1 MLLNNAIIR
10 LLNIERVLFVKNE
23 LPTSYTIQ
31 ETSDILHLSRQHVY
45 TLLQKD
51 DERLELVDRS
61 RVNATFVYQ
70 ELFQRQLKQ
79 NGIRITDMTF
89 RKLGFVYQIEKREPI
104 ALSYYSTMLD
114 VLTYDFGSHVTLP
127 TYYLEQF
134 LKHLLSIIE
143 RYHAL
148 DIFKDDDFNFNR
160 VLPLKDMI
168 SDNLT
173 DVDRRQTLLNFINLA
188 MDDVYIVKRYV
199 IMLPILTY
207 RQDDIFQL
215 DVFYDLIRE
224 ILTVVYDMEVVPS

>member
-1 MLLNNAIIR
+1 M
-10 LLNIERVLFVKNE
+10 KSE

-31 ETSDILHLSRQHVY
+31 ETSDILHLSRQRVY

-51 DERLELVDRS
+51 DERLELIDRS
-61 RVNATFVYQ
+61 RVNATSVYQ

-79 NGIRITDMTF
+79 NGIRVTDMAF

-104 ALSYYSTMLD
+104 ALSYYNAVID

-148 DIFKDDDFNFNR
+148 DVFKDDDFNFNR
-160 VLPLKDMI
+160 ILPLEKMLSDSI
-168 SDNLT
+168 SDAE
-173 DVDRRQTLLNFINLA
+173 RRGMLLGFISLA
-188 MDDVYIVKRYV
+188 MDDIYIVKRYV
-199 IMLPILTY
+199 TMLPILTY
-207 RQDDIFQL
+207 RQDDIFQPNA
-215 DVFYDLIRE
+215 FYDLVRE

>member
-1 MLLNNAIIR
+1 M

-61 RVNATFVYQ
+61 SVNATSVYQ

-79 NGIRITDMTF
+79 NGVRVTDMTF
-89 RKLGFVYQIEKREPI
+89 RKLGFVYQIDKRVPVT
-104 ALSYYSTMLD
+104 LGYYNAVID

-160 VLPLKDMI
+160 ILPLKDMI

-188 MDDVYIVKRYV
+188 MDDIYIVKRYV

-215 DVFYDLIRE
+215 DVFCDLIRE

>member
-1 MLLNNAIIR
+1 M
-10 LLNIERVLFVKNE
+10 KNE

-61 RVNATFVYQ
+61 SVNATSVYQ

-79 NGIRITDMTF
+79 NGVRVTDMAF
-89 RKLGFVYQIEKREPI
+89 RKLGFVYHTDKRAPI
-104 ALSYYSTMLD
+104 TLSYYNAVID

-127 TYYLEQF
+127 TYYLERF
-134 LKHLLSIIE
+134 LKYLLDIIE

-160 VLPLKDMI
+160 ILPLKDMI

-173 DVDRRQTLLNFINLA
+173 DVDRRQALLNFINLA

-199 IMLPILTY
+199 TMLPILTY

>member
-1 MLLNNAIIR
+1 M
-10 LLNIERVLFVKNE
+10 KNE

-51 DERLELVDRS
+51 DERLELIDRS
-61 RVNATFVYQ
+61 RVNATSVYQ

-79 NGIRITDMTF
+79 NGIRVTDMAF

-104 ALSYYSTMLD
+104 ALSYYNAVID
-114 VLTYDFGSHVTLP
+114 VLMYNFGSHVPHVQLP

-143 RYHAL
+143 NFHAL
-148 DIFKDDDFNFNR
+148 DVFKDDDFNFNR
-160 VLPLKDMI
+160 ILPLKDMV

-173 DVDRRQTLLNFINLA
+173 DVDRRQALLNLINLA
-188 MDDVYIVKRYV
+188 MDDIYIIKRYV

-207 RQDDIFQL
+207 RQDDIFQPNA
-215 DVFYDLIRE
+215 FYDLVRE
-224 ILTVVYDMEVVPS
+224 ILTVVYDMEVAPS

>member
-1 MLLNNAIIR
+1 M
-10 LLNIERVLFVKNE
+10 KNE

-61 RVNATFVYQ
+61 SVNATSVYQ

-79 NGIRITDMTF
+79 NGVRVTDMTF
-89 RKLGFVYQIEKREPI
+89 RKLGFVYQIDKRAPI
-104 ALSYYSTMLD
+104 TLSYYNAVID
-114 VLTYDFGSHVTLP
+114 VLTYDFGSHVILP
-127 TYYLEQF
+127 TYYLERF
-134 LKHLLSIIE
+134 LKYLLDIIE

-160 VLPLKDMI
+160 ILPLKDMI

-173 DVDRRQTLLNFINLA
+173 DVDRRQTLLNLINLA

>member
-1 MLLNNAIIR
+1 MR

-23 LPTSYTIQ
+23 LPTIYTIQ

-61 RVNATFVYQ
+61 RVNATSVYQ

-79 NGIRITDMTF
+79 NGVRVTDMAF
-89 RKLGFVYQIEKREPI
+89 IKLGFVYHTDKRTPI
-104 ALSYYSTMLD
+104 TLSYYNVVID
-114 VLTYDFGSHVTLP
+114 VLRYDFGSHVTLP
-127 TYYLEQF
+127 TYYLERF
-134 LKHLLSIIE
+134 LKYLLDIIE

-160 VLPLKDMI
+160 ILPLKDMI

-173 DVDRRQTLLNFINLA
+173 DVDRRQTLLNLINLA

-199 IMLPILTY
+199 VMLPILTY

>member
-1 MLLNNAIIR
+1 M

-61 RVNATFVYQ
+61 RVNATSVYQ

-79 NGIRITDMTF
+79 NGIRVTDMAF

-104 ALSYYSTMLD
+104 TLSYYSTMLD
-114 VLTYDFGSHVTLP
+114 VLMYNFGSHVTLP

-143 RYHAL
+143 NFHAL
-148 DIFKDDDFNFNR
+148 DVFKDDDFNFNR
-160 VLPLKDMI
+160 ILPLEKMI
-168 SDNLT
+168 PD
-173 DVDRRQTLLNFINLA
+173 DIPDAERRGMLLGFISLA
-188 MDDVYIVKRYV
+188 MDDIYIIKRYV

-207 RQDDIFQL
+207 RQDDIFQPNA
-215 DVFYDLIRE
+215 FYDLVRE

>member
-1 MLLNNAIIR
+1 M

-61 RVNATFVYQ
+61 SVNATSVYQ

-79 NGIRITDMTF
+79 NGVRVTDMVF
-89 RKLGFVYQIEKREPI
+89 IKLGFVYHTDKRAPI
-104 ALSYYSTMLD
+104 TLSYYNAVID

-127 TYYLEQF
+127 TYYLERF
-134 LKHLLSIIE
+134 LKYLLDIIE

-160 VLPLKDMI
+160 ILPLKDMI

-199 IMLPILTY
+199 TMLPILTY

>member
-1 MLLNNAIIR
+1 M
-10 LLNIERVLFVKNE
+10 KNE
-23 LPTSYTIQ
+23 LPTGYTIQ

-61 RVNATFVYQ
+61 RVSATSVYQ

-104 ALSYYSTMLD
+104 ALNHYSAMFD
-114 VLTYDFGSHVTLP
+114 MLTYDFGSHVELP

-134 LKHLLSIIE
+134 LKHLLGIIE

-148 DIFKDDDFNFNR
+148 DIFKDDDFNFSHI
-160 VLPLKDMI
+160 LPLEDI
-168 SDNLT
+168 LPNGLT
-173 DVDRRQTLLNFINLA
+173 DVERRKMLLDFINLA
-188 MDDVYIVKRYV
+188 MDDIYTVKRYV

-207 RQDDIFQL
+207 RQDDIFQS
-215 DVFYDLIRE
+215 DVFYDLVRE
-224 ILTVVYDMEVVPS
+224 ILTVVYDMEVVTS

>member
-1 MLLNNAIIR
+1 M

-23 LPTSYTIQ
+23 LPTIYTIQ

-61 RVNATFVYQ
+61 RVNATSVYQ

-79 NGIRITDMTF
+79 NGVRVTDMAF
-89 RKLGFVYQIEKREPI
+89 IKLGFVYHTDKRTPI
-104 ALSYYSTMLD
+104 TLSYYNAVID
-114 VLTYDFGSHVTLP
+114 VLRYDFGSHVTLP
-127 TYYLEQF
+127 TYYLERF
-134 LKHLLSIIE
+134 LKYLLDIIE

-160 VLPLKDMI
+160 ILPLKDMI

-173 DVDRRQTLLNFINLA
+173 DVDRRQALLNLINLA

-199 IMLPILTY
+199 VMLPILTY

>member
-1 MLLNNAIIR
+1 M

-61 RVNATFVYQ
+61 SVNATSVYQ

-79 NGIRITDMTF
+79 NGVRVTDMTF
-89 RKLGFVYQIEKREPI
+89 RKLGFVYQIDKRAPI
-104 ALSYYSTMLD
+104 TLSYYNAVID
-114 VLTYDFGSHVTLP
+114 VLTYDFGSHVILP
-127 TYYLEQF
+127 TYYLERF
-134 LKHLLSIIE
+134 LKYLLDIIE

-160 VLPLKDMI
+160 ILPLKDMI

-173 DVDRRQTLLNFINLA
+173 DVDRRQTLLNLINLA

>member
-1 MLLNNAIIR
+1 M

-23 LPTSYTIQ
+23 LLTIYTIQ

-61 RVNATFVYQ
+61 RVNATSVYQ

-79 NGIRITDMTF
+79 NGVRVTDMAF
-89 RKLGFVYQIEKREPI
+89 IKLGFVYHTDKRTPI
-104 ALSYYSTMLD
+104 TLSYYNAVID
-114 VLTYDFGSHVTLP
+114 VLRYDFGSHVTLP
-127 TYYLEQF
+127 TYYLERF
-134 LKHLLSIIE
+134 LKYLLDIIE

-160 VLPLKDMI
+160 ILPLKDMI

-173 DVDRRQTLLNFINLA
+173 DVDRRQALLNLINLA

-199 IMLPILTY
+199 VMLPILTY

>member
-1 MLLNNAIIR
+1 M

-61 RVNATFVYQ
+61 SVNATSVYQ
-70 ELFQRQLKQ
+70 ELFQRQIKQ
-79 NGIRITDMTF
+79 NCVRVTYMTF
-89 RKLGFVYQIEKREPI
+89 RKLVIVYQIDKRAPI
-104 ALSYYSTMLD
+104 KLSYYNAVID
-114 VLTYDFGSHVTLP
+114 VLTYDFGSHVILP
-127 TYYLEQF
+127 TYYLERF
-134 LKHLLSIIE
+134 LKYLLDIIE

-160 VLPLKDMI
+160 ILPLKDMI

-173 DVDRRQTLLNFINLA
+173 DVDRRQTLLNLINLA

>member
-1 MLLNNAIIR
+1 MR

-45 TLLQKD
+45 TLLQKY

-61 RVNATFVYQ
+61 SVNATSVYQ

-79 NGIRITDMTF
+79 NGVRITDMAF
-89 RKLGFVYQIEKREPI
+89 RKLGFVYQIDKRVPVT
-104 ALSYYSTMLD
+104 LGYYNAVID

-127 TYYLEQF
+127 TYYLERF
-134 LKHLLSIIE
+134 LKYLLDIIE

-160 VLPLKDMI
+160 ILPLKDMI

-173 DVDRRQTLLNFINLA
+173 NVDRRQTLLNFINLA

-215 DVFYDLIRE
+215 DVFCDLIRE